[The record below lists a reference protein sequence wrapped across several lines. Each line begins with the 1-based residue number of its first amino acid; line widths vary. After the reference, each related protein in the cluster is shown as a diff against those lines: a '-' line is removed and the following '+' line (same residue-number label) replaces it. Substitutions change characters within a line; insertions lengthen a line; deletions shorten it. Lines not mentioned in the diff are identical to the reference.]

1 MKMKKGLTVLLASV
15 MVLSM
20 TACGTAS
27 TTSTTTAGT
36 TRGTTA
42 AGTTAAGT
50 TAAGTTAAET
60 TAAGVKDTGI
70 TLEFQQWW
78 AVEAPPG
85 YIQNICDN
93 FYKET
98 GITVKLLSAPFSDT
112 KTAIVSGATTGT
124 VADLVS
130 VDGSWVYDFADQGL
144 LTDMSALLK
153 ADGYDQTQVN
163 SQWQAKGTTYC
174 LPVVSFAYPMF
185 ANMDILKDCGITQ
198 LPKTWSEFEADCKII
213 KDKGYYPFA
222 LNLDTASPSGI
233 QNTYMGF
240 AWASG
245 INMKDTTGAY
255 KIAGNE
261 GLKTFAAFMKGLND
275 NGYIL
280 PGMSSMTEPDMT
292 SNFSSGKLAF
302 VINSMATLASYRK
315 DAPNMNISA
324 AAIPVQ
330 DGYTGKSGMCVASWA
345 VGITENSK
353 HKAEAMKFLEY
364 LFTPELNAD
373 LAVTQSAFPGSAL
386 AKPDYGKA
394 DQVFLDVFDMY
405 QKGYPINEFIGMKE
419 ANTFM
424 TDYINE
430 LIPYMNGS
438 NDVDTYLK
446 NVQNAIDTIYK

>member
-1 MKMKKGLTVLLASV
+1 MKMTIKKVLTGLLASIMLV
-15 MVLSM
+15 SM
-20 TACGTAS
+20 TACA
-27 TTSTTTAGT
+27 TTSTATTTAGAT
-36 TRGTTA
+36 AAVTTA
-42 AGTTAAGT
+42 AIKTDA
-50 TAAGTTAAET
+50 TTAAET
-60 TAAGVKDTGI
+60 TAAGVTDTGI

-78 AVEAPPG
+78 AVEAPEG

-144 LTDMSALLK
+144 LTDMSALMT
-153 ADGYDQTQVN
+153 ADGFDQTKVN
-163 SQWQAKGTTYC
+163 SQWQANGTTYC

-185 ANMDILKDCGITQ
+185 ANMDILADCGITT

-213 KDKGYYPFA
+213 SDKGYYPFA

-245 INMKDTTGAY
+245 IGMKDASGAY

-261 GLKTFAAFMKGLND
+261 GLKTFAEFVKGLND

-292 SNFSSGKLAF
+292 SNFTSGKLAF

-315 DAPNMNISA
+315 DAPDMNISA

-345 VGITENSK
+345 VGITENSE

-373 LAVTQSAFPGSAL
+373 LAVTQSAFPGSSQ
-386 AKPDYGKA
+386 AKPDYGSA

-430 LIPYMNGS
+430 LIPYMDGS
-438 NDVDTYLK
+438 TDVDTYLQ
-446 NVQNAIDTIYK
+446 NVQNAIDKIYS